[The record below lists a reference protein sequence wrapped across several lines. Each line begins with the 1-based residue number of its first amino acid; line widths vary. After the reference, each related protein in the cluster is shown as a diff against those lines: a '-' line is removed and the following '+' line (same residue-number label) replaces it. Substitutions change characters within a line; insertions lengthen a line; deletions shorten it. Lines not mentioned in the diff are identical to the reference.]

1 MVAAFLTPLA
11 LSLVAG
17 GSSVKVTCDR
27 QDSIDLCISAAAAA
41 TCETEIP
48 APKRREIMETGQL
61 AS

>member
-1 MVAAFLTPLA
+1 MVAAFLPPLA

-27 QDSIDLCISAAAAA
+27 QGSIDLCISAASGT